1 MAFAVNLAPEESDFA
16 VIGEKAMR
24 EALSRGE
31 VTIVDASAETQGLKG
46 PIGKGNEVWRWMI
59 GLLFALI
66 GFEFLLATLPGGRRD
81 GEDNRTMSQRHPRLE
96 PRLLG
101 GPHDGRPEIT
111 SQNKPGDR
119 KRDALASLRWYL
131 AVPLLGEP
139 CPVLFLQ
146 LLPQL
151 RR

>member
-1 MAFAVNLAPEESDFA
+1 MTFAHTGERGYYTVDIRSDRMENPRTAMVAFAVNLAPEESDFA

-81 GEDNRTMSQRHPRLE
+81 GEDNRTVSQRILAWSPGSWVARMT
-96 PRLLG
+96 G
-101 GPHDGRPEIT
+101 G
-111 SQNKPGDR
+111 QK
-119 KRDALASLRWYL
+119 
-131 AVPLLGEP
+131 
-139 CPVLFLQ
+139 
-146 LLPQL
+146 
-151 RR
+151 